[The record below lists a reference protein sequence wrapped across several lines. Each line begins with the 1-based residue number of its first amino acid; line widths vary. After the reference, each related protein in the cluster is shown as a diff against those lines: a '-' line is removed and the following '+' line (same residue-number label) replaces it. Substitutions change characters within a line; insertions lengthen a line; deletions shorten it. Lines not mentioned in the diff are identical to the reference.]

1 MPLFEI
7 DVLSTFR
14 NKYVIE
20 AESLEHAYDE
30 MVMTEHNRD
39 FDEVTQ
45 KFLGEQ
51 IIEGRVIT
59 LEGVTN
65 MINRLKDDKSEL
77 CSYWM
82 DVDKLIHKIDYTK

>member
-7 DVLSTFR
+7 DVLTTFR

-20 AESLEHAYDE
+20 AKTLEHAYDE
-30 MVMTEHNRD
+30 LVMTEHNRE

-51 IIEGRVIT
+51 IIDGRKT
-59 LEGVTN
+59 TPEGVAD
-65 MINRLKDDKSEL
+65 MMNRLKDDKSEF
-77 CSYWM
+77 CSYWTG
-82 DVDKLIHKIDYTK
+82 VDKLVHKIDYTK

>member
-7 DVLSTFR
+7 DVLVSFR
-14 NKYVIE
+14 NKYIIE
-20 AESLEHAYDE
+20 AETLEHAYDE
-30 MVMTEHNRD
+30 LVMTEHNRE

-51 IIEGRVIT
+51 IIEGRET
-59 LEGVTN
+59 TREGFTE
-65 MINRLKDDKSEL
+65 MINRLKDDKNEL

-82 DVDKLIHKIDYTK
+82 EDKLIHKIDYSK